1 VPTPKFEQPV
11 APEAA
16 PMKPTDKPTTGG
28 AAPAG
33 AGDGNAVGGGGQR
46 GNRTGGMGG
55 RKKFADMSPEE
66 LQQAKDRLDGMPAMI
81 DRFRDRIEEAKVKEL
96 EGAISAL
103 RKALDAND
111 LAGAQTHQDKISA
124 AMRGMMGGGRGGAG
138 GLTVATE
145 DPRVTAASDRPIIA
159 EFVDVHRHYVMGKDN
174 VVRALNGVSVQV
186 RKGDYLAI
194 MGRSGSGKSTM
205 LNILGGLDRPTTGEY
220 RVGGRD
226 VSKLDDDA
234 LSDVR
239 GREIGFIFQS
249 FNLIPQL
256 TVLENLEVPLF
267 YQGRVGPESRA
278 KAQYLADRVGLGK
291 RLEHKPMELSGGQ
304 QQRVAIAR
312 ALMNDPLFLLADE
325 ATGNLDSNTER
336 EILDLFDDL
345 RKDGVTIVIVTHN
358 PKVAERADF
367 TLWLKDGQV
376 EKLVDN
382 RAAAPAAGGAP

>member
-1 VPTPKFEQPV
+1 VVAAVPVV
-11 APEAA
+11 A
-16 PMKPTDKPTTGG
+16 
-28 AAPAG
+28 
-33 AGDGNAVGGGGQR
+33 V
-46 GNRTGGMGG
+46 
-55 RKKFADMSPEE
+55 
-66 LQQAKDRLDGMPAMI
+66 
-81 DRFRDRIEEAKVKEL
+81 
-96 EGAISAL
+96 
-103 RKALDAND
+103 
-111 LAGAQTHQDKISA
+111 
-124 AMRGMMGGGRGGAG
+124 
-138 GLTVATE
+138 LTVATE

-174 VVRALNGVSVQV
+174 VVRALDGVSVQV

-205 LNILGGLDRPTTGEY
+205 LNILGGLDRPTTGAY

-239 GREIGFIFQS
+239 GRDIGFIFQS

-267 YQGRVGPESRA
+267 YQGRVGPESRK